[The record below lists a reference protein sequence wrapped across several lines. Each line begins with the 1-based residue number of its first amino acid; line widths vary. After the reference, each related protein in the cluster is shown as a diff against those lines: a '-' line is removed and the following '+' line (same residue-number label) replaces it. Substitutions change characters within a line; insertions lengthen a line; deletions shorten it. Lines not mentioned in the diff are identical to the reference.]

1 MAYSFQFGNQISIL
15 ICDGFFIFNEVR
27 NGDLIFFKGVE
38 PVALIIPEICPF
50 QLIEQPPELF
60 LEILVWIVFVG
71 QLQVGIIEYVHIITT
86 FHKFIAKLMVV
97 LQ

>member
-1 MAYSFQFGNQISIL
+1 MAYSFQFRYQISIF
-15 ICDGFFIFNEVR
+15 IGDGFFIFNEVR
-27 NGDLIFFKGVE
+27 NGDFIFFKGVE

-60 LEILVWIVFVG
+60 LEILVRIVFVG
-71 QLQVGIIEYVHIITT
+71 QLQVGIIEYIHIISTL
-86 FHKFIAKLMVV
+86 HKFIAKLMVV